1 MQLILARNV
10 CCLGVVREYFGR
22 RRKYNLVELLKTE
35 ADTESSADKKEVQGE
50 EVAGESP
57 AETEEEG
64 LKVEDHGGGIAV
76 ADSVPVEVKAEDVE
90 TEEIKTEEVETEEVK
105 TEEGK
110 TEEVKT
116 DDVQTT
122 DVPQETI
129 DKE

>member
-1 MQLILARNV
+1 MFLTDPSALTRNV

-35 ADTESSADKKEVQGE
+35 ADTEPSAEKKEVEGG

-57 AETEEEG
+57 PETESKEEG
-64 LKVEDHGGGIAV
+64 MKVEDNGANIVV
-76 ADSVPVEVKAEDVE
+76 ADSVTVEVKAE
-90 TEEIKTEEVETEEVK
+90 EV
-105 TEEGK
+105 K

-116 DDVQTT
+116 DQVKAE

-129 DKE
+129 DKK

>member
-76 ADSVPVEVKAEDVE
+76 ADSVPVKVKAEDVE
-90 TEEIKTEEVETEEVK
+90 TEEIKTEEI
-105 TEEGK
+105 K

-122 DVPQETI
+122 DVPQESI